1 MPTVRVF
8 PRGITT
14 RAEGMDAD
22 SQKRILL
29 NTDRATLTSCD
40 VVDVLVLA
48 TGENEP
54 QKDKAKKQVF

>member
-1 MPTVRVF
+1 
-8 PRGITT
+8 
-14 RAEGMDAD
+14 MDAD